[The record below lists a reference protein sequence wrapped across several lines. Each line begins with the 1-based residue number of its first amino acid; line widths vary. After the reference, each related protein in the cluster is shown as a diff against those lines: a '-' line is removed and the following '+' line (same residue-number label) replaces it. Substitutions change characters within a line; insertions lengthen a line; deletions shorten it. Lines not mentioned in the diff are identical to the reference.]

1 MAEISARDQLQP
13 VLWAVGMVAVFF
25 MAIGVT
31 DFGIGAILV
40 SAGILAA
47 FGLFEVPAQSG
58 NRLSFAFAAAVAI
71 PAVISDGRGPDLAAV
86 FSVYSLGYLGGW
98 VLARLGGQD
107 GHEIDSAAIRNSLG
121 AGLYAFTY
129 DGLAA
134 SMRGWEPGP
143 LVAFALAAVVWF
155 LFEMGLWAL
164 TAYGRDRL
172 SLRYLSILAFGDWPV
187 SFSLFIVGALAGF
200 SWDELRWWT
209 LLVALP
215 PFAFAYVAFQRTAE
229 AQSTY
234 DQTIRALSRI
244 PEVAG
249 LSPDGHSDRT
259 AAMAVAIGRELGMTP
274 NDIQEV
280 EYASRMHD
288 IGRITLNE
296 PNILKAGFTED
307 DIARW
312 GSEII
317 SESPHLS
324 EVARL
329 VRLQHE
335 PYRRPGEQKD
345 PEVPLASKIIRASSA
360 FDHAI
365 YEMGFSPLEA
375 LEVMHRGAAY
385 DYDPD
390 VVDAVRTVVDLG
402 LVRVKAPAV

>member
-13 VLWAVGMVAVFF
+13 VLWAIGMVSIFF
-25 MAIGVT
+25 MSIGVT
-31 DFGIGAILV
+31 DYGIGGILV
-40 SAGILAA
+40 WATILAIA
-47 FGLFEVPAQSG
+47 SLFEVPAKSG
-58 NRLSFAFAAAVAI
+58 NRLSFAFAVAVAV
-71 PAVISDGRGPDLAAV
+71 PVVVGDSGGADLAAV
-86 FSVYSLGYLGGW
+86 FCVYSAGYLGGW
-98 VLARLGGQD
+98 MLARIGGRE
-107 GHEIDSAAIRNSLG
+107 GHAIDSAAIRNSLG
-121 AGLYAFTY
+121 AGLYAFTF
-129 DGLAA
+129 DGLSA
-134 SMRGWEPGP
+134 SMQGWESGP

-155 LFEMGLWAL
+155 VFEMGAWAL
-164 TAYGRDRL
+164 TSYGRDRL
-172 SLRYLSILAFGDWPV
+172 SLSYLAILAFDDWPV
-187 SFSLFIVGALAGF
+187 SFSLYIVGALAGF
-200 SWDELRWWT
+200 SWSALRWWT

-215 PFAFAYVAFQRTAE
+215 PFAFAYIAFQRTAE

-259 AAMAVAIGRELGMTP
+259 AAMAVAIGQELGMTP
-274 NDIQEV
+274 HEIQDL

-296 PNILKAGFTED
+296 PNILKAGFSED

-317 SESPHLS
+317 SEARYLS
-324 EVARL
+324 NVATL
-329 VRLQHE
+329 VRLQHQ

-345 PEVPLASKIIRASSA
+345 PNVPLASKVIRASSA

-365 YEMGFSPLEA
+365 NEMGFSPLEA

-390 VVDAVRTVVDLG
+390 VVEAVRTVVDLG
-402 LVRVKAPAV
+402 LVNTAAVR